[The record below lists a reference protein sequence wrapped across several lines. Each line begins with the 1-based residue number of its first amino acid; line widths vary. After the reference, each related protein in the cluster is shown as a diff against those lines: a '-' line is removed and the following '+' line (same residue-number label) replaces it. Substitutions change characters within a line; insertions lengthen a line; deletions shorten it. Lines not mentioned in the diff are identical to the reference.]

1 MARYFSTP
9 ADFRAW
15 LNQHSAQESELT
27 VGFHKKGC
35 GVTSITWPEAVDEAL
50 CVGWIDGVRKRID
63 DIAYQIR
70 FTPRKSTSTWSAINI
85 ARVAELINQ
94 GRMQPAG
101 VAAFAHRRETR
112 SRTYAHEQALS
123 VALLPADEAHFRTH
137 KKAWAFFEAQP
148 PGYRKLT
155 IWRIVSA
162 KQEATRQQRLLQLI
176 EASRSGLRL

>member
-1 MARYFSTP
+1 MPTFFST
-9 ADFRAW
+9 AAAFRIW
-15 LNQHSAQESELT
+15 LKTSAAHASELI
-27 VGFHKKGC
+27 VGFHKIGC
-35 GVTSITWPEAVDEAL
+35 GTPSMTWQEAVDEAL

-85 ARVAELINQ
+85 ARVADLTNQ

-101 VAAFAHRRETR
+101 MAAFARRCETR
-112 SRTYAHEQALS
+112 SRTYAYEQAS
-123 VALLPADEAHFRTH
+123 GAALLPADEARFRKY
-137 KKAWAFFEAQP
+137 KKAWAFFDAQP

-162 KQEATRQQRLLQLI
+162 KQEATRQKRLLQLI
-176 EASRSGLRL
+176 EASQNGRRL